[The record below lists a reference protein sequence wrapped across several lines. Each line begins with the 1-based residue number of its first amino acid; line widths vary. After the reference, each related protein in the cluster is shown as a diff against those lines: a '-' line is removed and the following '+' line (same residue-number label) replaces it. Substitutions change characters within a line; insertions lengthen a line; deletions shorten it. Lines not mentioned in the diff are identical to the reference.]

1 MPGYSMS
8 ADEVTYWQDLAALL
22 DPDAYE
28 LVVGANV
35 SRTVTTGETW
45 YLLWGWFL
53 QATGGG
59 EHFFQRH
66 ANVYEALPLTAG
78 RVLTTHA
85 TNAGSTMYLCKPSLV
100 VSGDSRYTDDPRAL
114 FFDRLRRV
122 GELTHYQVGGTST
135 NNANVAVAFPTDF
148 TPGLVIH
155 QSVHDVAWL
164 GLKNVAGTTVVAT
177 QDEIS
182 DTDRARFANTT
193 FLPFLR
199 TTFDRIELRGA
210 SQSEG
215 RATMTYVKLPGDW

>member
-1 MPGYSMS
+1 MGYTMS
-8 ADEVTYWQDLAALL
+8 ADEVAYWQDLAALL

-28 LVVGANV
+28 LVIGANV
-35 SRTVTTGETW
+35 SRTVTAGETW

-66 ANVYEALPLTAG
+66 ANIYEALPLPEG

-85 TNAGSTMYLCKPSLV
+85 TTAGSTMYLCKPSLV
-100 VSGDSRYTDDPRAL
+100 TGGDSRYTADPRAL
-114 FFDRLRRV
+114 FFDRVRRI
-122 GELTHYQVGGTST
+122 GELTHYTIGGTST
-135 NNANVAVAFPTDF
+135 NNAVVAATFPADF
-148 TPGLVIH
+148 TNGLVIH

-164 GLKNVAGTTVVAT
+164 GLSDGAETTVVAT

-193 FLPFLR
+193 LLPFVR
-199 TTFDRIELRGA
+199 ATFTKIRLRGA

-215 RATMTYVKLPGDW
+215 RATMTYIKLPGDW

>member
-66 ANVYEALPLTAG
+66 ANVA
-78 RVLTTHA
+78 
-85 TNAGSTMYLCKPSLV
+85 
-100 VSGDSRYTDDPRAL
+100 
-114 FFDRLRRV
+114 
-122 GELTHYQVGGTST
+122 
-135 NNANVAVAFPTDF
+135 
-148 TPGLVIH
+148 
-155 QSVHDVAWL
+155 
-164 GLKNVAGTTVVAT
+164 
-177 QDEIS
+177 
-182 DTDRARFANTT
+182 
-193 FLPFLR
+193 
-199 TTFDRIELRGA
+199 
-210 SQSEG
+210 
-215 RATMTYVKLPGDW
+215 